1 MVHFALVVALGGA
14 MGLKRTWL
22 AFWLQQKKM
31 VLEPLIPSL
40 SPWSH
45 QHSPCFGM
53 EMNGNDGN
61 TWEHTVDLKV

>member
-1 MVHFALVVALGGA
+1 

-45 QHSPCFGM
+45 QHSPCLGM